1 MTDIKWIKVTVDMF
15 EDSKIEFL
23 RSLPEGDS
31 VIVIWLQLLS
41 LAGKSNADGYL
52 LITDG
57 IPYTEQVL
65 SNTLRRNPVLLQYA
79 LETFLKLK
87 MINVEDGPFHITK
100 WEKHQSA
107 MRMEEIKSKSALK
120 QAAYRERQKEKQ
132 LLLTESNR
140 KVTETVTC
148 YVTKSNSYQ
157 TDIELDLELE
167 KDTTLRDDFDK
178 VKNAYELIHAVPE
191 MPYTNSLIL
200 HRLLDD
206 GFTSDVIIGI
216 MREKHRPSVR
226 TLKFYEGAIRETA
239 ETTSAR
245 RSTGSGKAAYYQPVP
260 KHDVE
265 LNYRRREIAL
275 NKWIQ
280 NGGNPDEF
288 EYGSA

>member
-31 VIVIWLQLLS
+31 IIVIWLQLLS

-52 LITDG
+52 MITDG

-79 LETFLKLK
+79 LESFLKLK

-120 QAAYRERQKEKQ
+120 QAAYRQRQKEKQ
-132 LLLTESNR
+132 LLLPKGNEN
-140 KVTETVTC
+140 VTKTVTR

-157 TDIELDLELE
+157 TDIEIDLDLKE
-167 KDTTLRDDFDK
+167 KD
-178 VKNAYELIHAVPE
+178 KNSSSFKDLP
-191 MPYTNSLIL
+191 PQSFSLYQNE
-200 HRLLDD
+200 
-206 GFTSDVIIGI
+206 IGI
-216 MREKHRPSVR
+216 VSNTISQKLQDDVETYGDEWVCD
-226 TLKFYEGAIRETA
+226 AIREAVLNNVRKYSYIEKVLKTWG
-239 ETTSAR
+239 TSGRGSSKVAK
-245 RSTGSGKAAYYQPVP
+245 TGQAAYRQEP
-260 KHDVE
+260 KYGVHEMTADE
-265 LNYRRREIAL
+265 LANLPR
-275 NKWIQ
+275 
-280 NGGNPDEF
+280 G
-288 EYGSA
+288 